1 MHHAHRACRS
11 CGQLGLTPVVS
22 LGQTPLARGLLSA
35 DELDRQ
41 EATYPLDLV
50 VCPSCALVQITETAA
65 EATWCG
71 AAAPIASNT
80 NKRNSMFLDVMQ

>member
-11 CGQLGLTPVVS
+11 CGQLGLAPVVS

-50 VCPSCALVQITETAA
+50 VCPSCALVQITETAV
-65 EATWCG
+65 EEVCCG
-71 AAAPIASNT
+71 AAGELRSRCPS
-80 NKRNSMFLDVMQ
+80 R